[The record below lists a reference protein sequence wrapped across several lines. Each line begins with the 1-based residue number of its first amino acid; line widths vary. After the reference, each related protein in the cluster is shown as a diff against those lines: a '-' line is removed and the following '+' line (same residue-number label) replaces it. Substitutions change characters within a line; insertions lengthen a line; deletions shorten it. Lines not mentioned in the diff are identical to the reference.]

1 MTSTFDFVILY
12 CNLQPPTLPP
22 PTWRRRSESSWIS
35 YFEFSFKNN
44 LMHVAQPTRDDLTI
58 LENKGFNNFTSQW

>member
-22 PTWRRRSESSWIS
+22 PTLPPPTWRRRSESSW
-35 YFEFSFKNN
+35 K
-44 LMHVAQPTRDDLTI
+44 VAGFRILNSHLETI
-58 LENKGFNNFTSQW
+58 